1 MFTYYLERGY
11 SIRELESLTF
21 LEKAFLTASMEL
33 HIEAEQEAIEEMKE
47 KSK

>member
-1 MFTYYLERGY
+1 MFTYYLERGH
-11 SIRELESLTF
+11 SIRELAGLTF

-33 HIEAEQEAIEEMKE
+33 HIEAEQKAIEEKKK

>member
-1 MFTYYLERGY
+1 MFAYYLERGH
-11 SIRELESLTF
+11 SIRELASLTF

-33 HIEAEQEAIEEMKE
+33 HIEAEEKAIEEMKG

>member
-1 MFTYYLERGY
+1 MFAYYLERGH
-11 SIRELESLTF
+11 SIRELSSLTF

-33 HIEAEQEAIEEMKE
+33 HVEAEQKAIEDMKE